1 MTAVWTGYRYSLL
14 AFLLFATIFVLIIS
28 AQNIE
33 TGRLVDG
40 GKKSNV
46 FTLIVSIFSTLFLAL
61 VLWFDLLKRLSV
73 ILEVRWELI
82 WGAIIILFNIIGF
95 ASVASNKPPANTCH
109 GGPNSAWNICAASQ
123 GMLAL
128 LALATIVL
136 IGHTGTVVIMIIKL
150 SRRSDIAVWRI
161 MTWGLYGEL
170 NPEPELTRTTTNVP
184 LAGTVEVETRT
195 VEVGTRPVSKILPP
209 VPIVLDD
216 PPRPRDL
223 TFSSVSSLLNPAPRE
238 LPGSAR
244 PEGRYQLYDAP
255 VPVERPPVPRA
266 FERVSGYIHD
276 DPNASIPTGLSMYYA
291 STPVYDRFARGNE
304 PYPSSGIGTP
314 ITALQPPT
322 PLRIQKKDGRWLLTD
337 EAGALE
343 RTLVGEDR
351 PELPARLQHK
361 AREIQPPVAAQTAPV
376 RRPSRT
382 PPRILPGTLPHP
394 NSYRPS

>member
-1 MTAVWTGYRYSLL
+1 MAAVWTGYRYSMLV
-14 AFLLFATIFVLIIS
+14 FLLFTTIFVLIIS

-95 ASVASNKPPANTCH
+95 ASVASNKPPENTCH
-109 GGPNSAWNICAASQ
+109 GGPKSAWNICAASQ

-128 LALATIVL
+128 LALATIAL
-136 IGHTGTVVIMIIKL
+136 IGHAGTVVVMIIKL
-150 SRRSDIAVWRI
+150 SRRSEIAVWRV
-161 MTWGLYGEL
+161 MTWGLYDEL
-170 NPEPELTRTTTNVP
+170 NPEPELARTTTNVP
-184 LAGTVEVETRT
+184 LTGTVEV
-195 VEVGTRPVSKILPP
+195 GARPVSKILPP
-209 VPIVLDD
+209 VPIILDD

-238 LPGSAR
+238 LPGSTR
-244 PEGRYQLYDAP
+244 PAEGRYQLYDAP

-276 DPNASIPTGLSMYYA
+276 DPNTAIPSGLSMYYA

-314 ITALQPPT
+314 VTGALQPPT
-322 PLRIQKKDGRWLLTD
+322 PLRIQKKDGRWLLAD

-343 RTLVGEDR
+343 RTPVGEDR
-351 PELPARLQHK
+351 PELPARLQPK
-361 AREIQPPVAAQTAPV
+361 VREIQPPVAAQTAPI

-394 NSYRPS
+394 NSYRPN